1 MSRPRIISFW
11 LLAMLLLLISP
22 VGATTHYSDAPE
34 PCQII
39 GDTVRFGLYL
49 QWVAIVL
56 ATIVAPSQTGP
67 AWIGAMIVSF
77 SVVVSLLSR
86 SGSNTLLGVNLMIA
100 LWETLIWFVGVAPLG
115 LPTFNNPDSMR
126 ILLSKICLMFICV
139 TSSAVVDSRYY
150 PNAGWHTGML
160 KFRLF
165 GMCALSEHIDIK
177 MNG

>member
-1 MSRPRIISFW
+1 MSFW
-11 LLAMLLLLISP
+11 LLAMLLLLIAP
-22 VGATTHYSDAPE
+22 VPATTHYSNAPE
-34 PCQII
+34 RCQSI
-39 GDTVRFGLYL
+39 GDTDLYGNGVRFGLYL

-56 ATIVAPSQTGP
+56 AIIVAPSQTGP

-126 ILLSKICLMFICV
+126 ILLSNICLMFICV